1 LDPTGL
7 TDRMADAVEL
17 IANGRI
23 ELRTQGKAE
32 NGRISFHDGIR
43 FAAEIFTEAR
53 ASRDPYLMLLAEYVY
68 IGQELAGSR
77 PEEKEARSSC
87 EAAMQDFDDAFNC
100 LKLVNTSAAYQNVEL
115 SHPHRAKY
123 RYKSMPKD
131 AFHIAYMDNRTRVKN
146 SLRKIGFDPDEQALL
161 EIRISVIN
169 TAQAVYWEKQ
179 QAALSTTAAPHI

>member
-1 LDPTGL
+1 LDPAGL
-7 TDRMADAVEL
+7 TDRIFDAVER
-17 IANGRI
+17 IATGRV
-23 ELRTQGKAE
+23 ELRTQGKTE
-32 NGRISFHDGIR
+32 KGRINFHDGIGL
-43 FAAEIFTEAR
+43 AMEIFTEAE
-53 ASRDPYLMLLAEYVY
+53 ASRDSYLMLLAEYVY

-100 LKLVNTSAAYQNVEL
+100 LKLVDTSAAYQNVEL

-131 AFHIAYMDNRTRVKN
+131 AFHIAYMGHRTRVKN

-161 EIRISVIN
+161 ERRMGVFN
-169 TAQAVYWEKQ
+169 TAQEAYWEKQ
-179 QAALSTTAAPHI
+179 QTALSPVAT